1 MLVSRLELFWKG
13 YLFLR
18 TPSNCSTPAMD
29 MLTSGV
35 QPRAHILRPPLVIT
49 RACQAAIGNYSIAD
63 GCSQA
68 LAQEEEA
75 QALVDAML
83 EHNALELLVQ
93 PLGSLRDD
101 NNDEAA
107 AVFATLSIFENMI
120 EVKQEVAEL
129 LVQNTKVR
137 RITNPVPAIP
147 MLTSVATSRDI
158 P

>member
-1 MLVSRLELFWKG
+1 
-13 YLFLR
+13 
-18 TPSNCSTPAMD
+18 
-29 MLTSGV
+29 
-35 QPRAHILRPPLVIT
+35 
-49 RACQAAIGNYSIAD
+49 
-63 GCSQA
+63 
-68 LAQEEEA
+68 
-75 QALVDAML
+75 ML

-137 RITNPVPAIP
+137 PACDHLYPTIIRR
-147 MLTSVATSRDI
+147 TIATSRDG